1 MRHHGAT
8 IGIPSAS
15 AAILVF
21 FLCTDQAAAK
31 TLNVYPINAAGASI
45 TTGTTVCL
53 GTSATTVN
61 QGPQTTGSGGGTTF
75 TNVSE
80 TQPVYVNVI
89 AQGIGTA
96 QRVMD
101 PGTNDQVFVT
111 VPGQF
116 AVPAAVQSVCV
127 ASSGGGTTTTTLPPA
142 PGVQPS
148 PGIVFDRQRAAELIL
163 KANYFQQGLY
173 PVYSH
178 PRCVN
183 CHGRVD
189 PPSGRNHPQTSAA
202 CSTCHSVQGWTNAGA
217 PSFWS
222 GSGTTAKSWQ
232 DICNAVRNH
241 PKSANR
247 NVFLDHMQNDRL
259 IGWAL
264 APTPIAGNPAR
275 PAAPGGRN
283 AFIANSLRWFDEGMQ
298 CGLQPYQGPFP
309 FRR

>member
-1 MRHHGAT
+1 MLRYLTTVKLFGGAAVILT
-8 IGIPSAS
+8 LALHTDPAS
-15 AAILVF
+15 ARTFTIFVKNTTETQVF
-21 FLCTDQAAAK
+21 
-31 TLNVYPINAAGASI
+31 VGA
-45 TTGTTVCL
+45 TVCL
-53 GTSATTVN
+53 GHSSTSTEYGSKNTDNNGSVTFTGVSTLSIYIDVVSQGVGSHQFVWPAGSDNITTVVTLPGN
-61 QGPQTTGSGGGTTF
+61 GEGSC
-75 TNVSE
+75 
-80 TQPVYVNVI
+80 
-89 AQGIGTA
+89 
-96 QRVMD
+96 
-101 PGTNDQVFVT
+101 
-111 VPGQF
+111 
-116 AVPAAVQSVCV
+116 PAPPA
-127 ASSGGGTTTTTLPPA
+127 GGTTTTTLAPA
-142 PGVQPS
+142 PGAQPS

-163 KANYFQQGLY
+163 KANYFQQALY

-222 GSGTTAKSWQ
+222 GSGTAAKSWQ
-232 DICNAVRNH
+232 DICNAVKNH

-247 NVFLDHMQNDRL
+247 NVFLDHVQNDRL

-283 AFIANSLRWFDEGMQ
+283 AFIANSLRWFDEGMR
-298 CGLQPYQGPFP
+298 CGLQQGPFP